1 MLDGGGSISNN
12 KIVKALMDV
21 DCTIVFVL
29 CLRFVHNYLFEI
41 KICFNIIC
49 QICST
54 FNFPLK
60 INQ

>member
-12 KIVKALMDV
+12 KIIKALMDV

-41 KICFNIIC
+41 KIFQSHRKNRM
-49 QICST
+49 
-54 FNFPLK
+54 
-60 INQ
+60 INKCAEDVVM